1 MGDPLSIVGVI
12 GVAIQITQIV
22 AQFGLDWKDAP
33 HDAKTFMAELQTLR
47 TTLSETN
54 TNLLLNS
61 DFAEAFQN
69 RSSLLLS
76 QLGPNAPPTTET
88 KLMLRICEKAL
99 KDLLNELEKRSKG
112 HRVGWE
118 RMKGAFLSKSTR
130 ESVENLH
137 RQCQALN
144 NMISIDVAVLGA
156 TTYKEVRDA
165 RQEQHEAR
173 QEQQEAWSK
182 QQEWYQA
189 GVDKEVLTWLTPVD
203 YAIQQSDFIRRRQA
217 GTGEWLLNSGQFR
230 TWVDQSNQT
239 LFCLGIPGAGKTIS
253 TAIVVNE
260 LYSKFQNDVSVGV
273 SYVYCNFRRQ
283 HEQKPVDLLA
293 SLLKQLIQ
301 GLSSAPESIKRLY
314 EQHRHKRTHPSID
327 EISQTLQSVVRDY
340 SKAYIIV
347 DALDEC
353 QVSDG
358 GRKRFLAELFNLQA
372 KSGANLF
379 VTSRFIPEIE
389 KEFGG
394 KNTRLEIRANNEDLQ
409 RYFDGHLLKL
419 PSCVSRSEDLQKE
432 IITAIVKA
440 VDGM

>member
-1 MGDPLSIVGVI
+1 
-12 GVAIQITQIV
+12 
-22 AQFGLDWKDAP
+22 
-33 HDAKTFMAELQTLR
+33 
-47 TTLSETN
+47 
-54 TNLLLNS
+54 
-61 DFAEAFQN
+61 
-69 RSSLLLS
+69 
-76 QLGPNAPPTTET
+76 
-88 KLMLRICEKAL
+88 L

-189 GVDKEVLTWLTPVD
+189 GVDKEVLTWLTPID

-217 GTGEWLLNSGQFR
+217 GTGEWLLNSDQFR

-239 LFCLGIPGAGKTIS
+239 LFCPGIPGAGKTMS
-253 TAIVVNE
+253 TAIIVNE
-260 LYSKFQNDVSVGV
+260 LYSKFQNDVSVGI

-301 GLSSAPESIKRLY
+301 GLSSAPESIKRLH